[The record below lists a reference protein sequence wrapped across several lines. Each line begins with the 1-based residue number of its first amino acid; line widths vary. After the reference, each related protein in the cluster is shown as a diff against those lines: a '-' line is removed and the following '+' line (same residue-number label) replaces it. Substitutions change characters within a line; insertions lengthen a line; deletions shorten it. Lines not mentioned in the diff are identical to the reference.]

1 MKYEDFFSQ
10 SLNKIKLEGNYR
22 NFINIA
28 REVGKFPYARDQH
41 GREIVLWCS
50 NDYLGMG
57 QHKAVLNAMKE
68 AIDQYG
74 AGAGGTRNI
83 SGTNHPLVQ
92 LEKELADL
100 HDKESALV
108 FTSGYVANQ
117 TALATLASKIPDIL
131 VFSDAANHASII
143 EGIRNSRA
151 EKRIFNHND
160 LAHLEELLKA
170 EPINRAKIIVFESV
184 YSMNGHFA
192 PIKEIC
198 DLAKKYNALTYLDE
212 VHAVGMYG
220 KLGAGVAEELGVMDM
235 IDVIQGTLAKAY
247 GVVGGYIASSSNL
260 TDFVRSFG
268 SGFIFTTALPPAVAA
283 GALASIRYLKENN
296 SERKM
301 LHYKADRIRKLLR
314 AADLPLI
321 ETTSH
326 IIPILIGNPHDA
338 KEISR
343 RLFEEYSIYV
353 QNINYPTVPKG
364 TERLRITPTP
374 FHTDQ
379 MMDELVDAIR
389 TVISELRFGMNRY
402 TLAG

>member
-1 MKYEDFFSQ
+1 MKYEDFFAQ
-10 SLNKIKLEGNYR
+10 SLNKIKLEGRYR

-28 REVGKFPYARDQH
+28 REVGRFPCARDQR

-57 QHKAVLNAMKE
+57 QHQVVLDAMKE
-68 AIDQYG
+68 ALDQYG

-83 SGTNHPLVQ
+83 SGTNHPLVE
-92 LEKELADL
+92 LEKGLADL
-100 HDKESALV
+100 HKKESALV

-131 VFSDAANHASII
+131 VFSDSANHASII
-143 EGIRNSRA
+143 EGIRNSMA
-151 EKRIFNHND
+151 EKRIFRHND

-170 EPINRAKIIVFESV
+170 ESVGRAKIIVFESV

-192 PIKEIC
+192 PIKEVLG
-198 DLAKKYNALTYLDE
+198 LAKKYNALTYLDE

-220 KLGAGVAEELGVMDM
+220 DRGAGVAEAQGVMDM
-235 IDVIQGTLAKAY
+235 VDVIQGTLAKAY

-268 SGFIFTTALPPAVAA
+268 SGFIFTTALPPAIAA
-283 GALASIRYLKENN
+283 GALASVRYLKDNTK
-296 SERKM
+296 EREM

-326 IIPILIGNPHDA
+326 IIPVLIGNPHDA

-343 RLFEEYSIYV
+343 RLLEVYGIYV
-353 QNINYPTVPKG
+353 QHINYPTVPKG

-379 MMDELVDAIR
+379 MMDELVDAMR
-389 TVISELRFGMNRY
+389 KVVNEVRSETKVKFG
-402 TLAG
+402 